1 MMLLVLGLLSVLQ
14 STPRDHKDG
23 RLLTREGSR
32 FRRRLLSCGGG
43 VHLEGDWQPD
53 GGGVHLEEDWQ
64 PDGGSGHLEEDE
76 LGEVED
82 C

>member
-1 MMLLVLGLLSVLQ
+1 M
-14 STPRDHKDG
+14 
-23 RLLTREGSR
+23 E
-32 FRRRLLSCGGG
+32 
-43 VHLEGDWQPD
+43 EDWQPD